1 MNVSSTSAFIPPLQI
16 DFQTMQ
22 NLFTAPFTKLI
33 LHDNFK
39 FSIHCQVEGLV
50 EMRYVW
56 KDPTRKILYSFSTFS
71 KSFVTHSLKTSI
83 ISNMTCASYAYCFS
97 TYIWISYEVFVL
109 MFMLV
114 RLIFQRQKMAA
125 VIEKNQRIKEK
136 KTKLKKSK
144 KKTIFPGI
152 PLGSSS
158 HFNQNSFF
166 ISLLCNFI

>member
-83 ISNMTCASYAYCFS
+83 ISNTSCTSYACSFS
-97 TYIWISYEVFVL
+97 TYRWISYDVFAL
-109 MFMLV
+109 IFLLAG
-114 RLIFQRQKMAA
+114 LIFQRQKMGA
-125 VIEKNQRIKEK
+125 VIGKNQRIKEK
-136 KTKLKKSK
+136 KET
-144 KKTIFPGI
+144 
-152 PLGSSS
+152 
-158 HFNQNSFF
+158 
-166 ISLLCNFI
+166 